1 MPEPLEVS
9 YQELRHLVSERAL
22 NGDTVLLNMGP
33 QHPSTHGVLRLLLE
47 LDGEVIINCI
57 PDIGFLHTG
66 IEKNM
71 ESKRW
76 EMAEVMTD
84 RTDYLN
90 TTGNN
95 LAYCLAIEL
104 LADLD
109 VPPRA
114 QAVRV
119 ILVELERISNHLV
132 WLGTHALDLAAMS
145 MFLYGFRERE
155 SILDIKEMC
164 SGQRMMTT
172 YFRPGGLWR
181 DIPSDF
187 EIAVRRFIRMFPGRL
202 KQYHALLTKNPI
214 FMDRTRN
221 IGKISAE
228 DAINLS
234 VTGPVLRGSGVAY
247 DLRKAQPYSGY
258 EQYDFVVPTG
268 THGDVYDRY
277 LVRMEEMHQSVRI
290 IQQALDK
297 LPYGPFR
304 SNNRKYVP
312 PPRAELGTSMEAVI
326 HHFKLWTEGFA
337 LPKGAVYLPVESPKG
352 ELGFYVESDGGN
364 KPFRVH
370 MRTPSFVHLQALP
383 FMCKGHLVADLV
395 GIIGSIDIVLG
406 DCDR

>member
-1 MPEPLEVS
+1 MAEPMEIDYPELK
-9 YQELRHLVSERAL
+9 HLVSERAFT
-22 NGDTVLLNMGP
+22 GETVLLNMGP

-47 LDGEVIINCI
+47 LDGETIVNCV

-71 ESKRW
+71 EAKRW
-76 EMAEVMTD
+76 ELAEVMTD

-90 TTGNN
+90 NTGNN
-95 LAYCLAIEL
+95 LGYCLAIEK

-119 ILVELERISNHLV
+119 ILVELERISNHLI
-132 WLGTHALDLAAMS
+132 WLGTQALDLAAQS
-145 MFLYGFRERE
+145 MFLYCFRERE
-155 SILDIKEMC
+155 SILDIKELC

-181 DIPSDF
+181 DIPADF
-187 EIAVRRFIRMFPGRL
+187 EIAVRRFLRMFPGRI
-202 KQYHALLTKNPI
+202 KQYEALLTKNPI
-214 FMDRTRN
+214 WLERTRK

-228 DAINLS
+228 QAIALAL
-234 VTGPVLRGSGVAY
+234 TGPVLRGSGVAY
-247 DLRKAQPYSGY
+247 DVRKAQPYSGY
-258 EQYDFVVPTG
+258 EQYDFMVPTG
-268 THGDVYDRY
+268 TNGDVYDRY
-277 LVRMEEMHQSVRI
+277 LVRMEEMRQSLRI

-326 HHFKLWTEGFA
+326 HHFKLWTEGFSI
-337 LPKGAVYLPVESPKG
+337 PKGAVYSPVESPKG
-352 ELGFYVESDGGN
+352 ELGYYLESDGGN
-364 KPFRVH
+364 HPYRIH
-370 MRTPSFVHLQALP
+370 MRAPSFLTVQALP
-383 FMCKGHLVADLV
+383 ILAKGHLVADLV
-395 GIIGSIDIVLG
+395 AIIGSIDIVLG